1 MNTENKHFD
10 SKAKDWDT
18 PEKINRAV
26 IFAKEINNFIKPNKQ
41 LSAMEFGCGT
51 GLLSFELK
59 DAFKTITLIDT
70 SEGMMDV
77 LKEKI
82 ENEKAHHFS
91 PKIINVFEEKLEEK
105 FDVIYTL
112 MTMHHIDNTKGI
124 LTIFNRLLNNNGY
137 LCIAD
142 LVAEDGSFHPKSQN
156 FTGHNG
162 FDREELEN
170 KLKENGF
177 NAVYYT
183 TPVIIKK
190 EVEGLK
196 REYPLFLLI
205 AKKI

>member
-1 MNTENKHFD
+1 MKTENKHFD

-18 PEKINRAV
+18 PEKMNRAV
-26 IFAKEINNFIKPNKQ
+26 IFAKEINNFIQPNKQ

-59 DAFKTITLIDT
+59 DAFKTVTLIDT
-70 SEGMMDV
+70 SEGMIEV
-77 LKEKI
+77 LNEKI
-82 ENEKAHHFS
+82 ESENAHHFK
-91 PKIINVFEEKLEEK
+91 PKIINVFDEKLNEN

-112 MTMHHIDNTKGI
+112 MTMHHVDNTKGI
-124 LTIFNRLLNNNGY
+124 LNIFNQLLNSKGY

-162 FDREELEN
+162 FDRAVLE
-170 KLKENGF
+170 KTLKENGF
-177 NAVYYT
+177 NPVYYT
-183 TPVIIKK
+183 TPVIINKK
-190 EVEGLK
+190 VEGEN

-205 AKKI
+205 AQKK